1 MHILD
6 PSIGKEICFRYH
18 KKDESEK
25 KKTEGKRMMQRRASA
40 RMGRKVLGRWQLY
53 LMIVPALAYLMVFAY
68 KPMYGVLIA
77 FKKFYMKKGVWG
89 SPWVGFDNFERLF
102 NSYWFPIILKNTLT
116 LSLLSL
122 IIGFPVPIILA
133 LMVNEVEHPRLKK
146 TFQTVSYAPY
156 FISTVVVCGMITL
169 FLSPTSGIINRFV
182 EAMGGERVAFL
193 QQPGMF
199 KWIYVISG
207 LWQGSGWSAVI
218 YFAALSGVDK
228 EMLEAAEID
237 GANRLQRVIHINLP
251 VLVPTIVVL
260 LILQCGSLLNV
271 GYEKTY
277 LLQND
282 TNIAGSEIISTYV
295 YKMGLEKSDFSFS
308 TATGLFNSVVNSVI
322 LITANTLSKK
332 ATQISLW

>member
-1 MHILD
+1 
-6 PSIGKEICFRYH
+6 
-18 KKDESEK
+18 
-25 KKTEGKRMMQRRASA
+25 
-40 RMGRKVLGRWQLY
+40 
-53 LMIVPALAYLMVFAY
+53 
-68 KPMYGVLIA
+68 
-77 FKKFYMKKGVWG
+77 
-89 SPWVGFDNFERLF
+89 
-102 NSYWFPIILKNTLT
+102 
-116 LSLLSL
+116 
-122 IIGFPVPIILA
+122 
-133 LMVNEVEHPRLKK
+133 
-146 TFQTVSYAPY
+146 
-156 FISTVVVCGMITL
+156 
-169 FLSPTSGIINRFV
+169 
-182 EAMGGERVAFL
+182 
-193 QQPGMF
+193 MF

-207 LWQGSGWSAVI
+207 LWQGAGWSAVI

-332 ATQISLW
+332 VTQISLW

>member
-1 MHILD
+1 M
-6 PSIGKEICFRYH
+6 
-18 KKDESEK
+18 
-25 KKTEGKRMMQRRASA
+25 GKRLSTGI
-40 RMGRKVLGRWQLY
+40 GRKALERWQLY
-53 LMIVPALAYLMVFAY
+53 LMILPALTYLIIFAY

-77 FKKFYMKKGVWG
+77 FKQYYMKKGVWG

-122 IIGFPVPIILA
+122 VIGFPVPVLLA
-133 LMVNEVEHPRLKK
+133 LMVNEVENTFLKK
-146 TFQTVSYAPY
+146 TFQTVSYAPH
-156 FISTVVVCGMITL
+156 FISTVVVCGMVTL
-169 FLSPTSGIINRFV
+169 FLSPTSGIINQFI
-182 EAMGGERVAFL
+182 AALGGEKVAFL
-193 QQPGMF
+193 QQPKMF

-207 LWQGSGWSAVI
+207 LWQSSGWSAVI

-228 EMLEAAEID
+228 QLLEAAEID
-237 GANRLQRVIHINLP
+237 GANRLQRVVHINLP

-260 LILQCGSLLNV
+260 FILQCGSLLNV

-282 TNIAGSEIISTYV
+282 TNLTGAEIISTYV

-308 TATGLFNSVVNSVI
+308 TATGLFNSVVNCAI
-322 LITANTLSKK
+322 LITMNALSKK
-332 ATQISLW
+332 VAKTSLW